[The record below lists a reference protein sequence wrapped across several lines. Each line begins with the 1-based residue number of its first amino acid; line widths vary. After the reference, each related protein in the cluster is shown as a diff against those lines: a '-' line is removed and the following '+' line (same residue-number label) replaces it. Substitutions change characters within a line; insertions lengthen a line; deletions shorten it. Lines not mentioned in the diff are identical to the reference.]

1 MTAPTPLLL
10 LPGLM
15 CDAAVWADQC
25 SALAG
30 QADTHV
36 PAYGLIDS
44 IAGMAR
50 HVLDTAP
57 AARFAVAGHS
67 MGGRVALEVFR
78 QAPER
83 VLGLALLDT
92 GSAPLA
98 AGEHGEKERASR
110 LALLDQARREGMR
123 PMGRVWGRGMVH
135 PERIDTPL
143 FDTILDMLERSSVE
157 QFDAQVRAL
166 LGRPDA
172 RPLLAQ
178 ITCPTLLLCGREDVW
193 SPPERHAEMQRE
205 IAGATLEI
213 VEHSGHMSTMEQPA
227 AVSAALSRWLQRVQG
242 VQA

>member
-1 MTAPTPLLL
+1 MTARTPLLL

-25 SALAG
+25 RALAG
-30 QADTHV
+30 QADAHV

-57 AARFAVAGHS
+57 APRFAVAGHS
-67 MGGRVALEVFR
+67 MGGRVALEVWR

-92 GSAPLA
+92 GSAPLG
-98 AGEHGEKERASR
+98 AGDHGDKERSAR
-110 LALLDQARREGMR
+110 LALLEQARRDGMR
-123 PMGRVWGRGMVH
+123 PMGRIWARGMMH
-135 PERIDTPL
+135 PDRVDTPL
-143 FDTILDMLERSSVE
+143 FEAILDMLERSSVA
-157 QFDAQVRAL
+157 QFEAQVRAL

-172 RPLLAQ
+172 RPLLAG
-178 ITCPTLLLCGREDVW
+178 ISCPTLLLCGREDTW
-193 SPPERHAEMQRE
+193 SPPERHADMQRE

-227 AVSAALSRWLQRVQG
+227 AVSAAMARWLARLT
-242 VQA
+242 A